1 MELVTV
7 RTFNNYFSAYIMLS
21 KLKDGGIRC
30 YLKDEFTVTVDPIL
44 SNAVGGIKLVVN
56 KDDESEVLEI
66 LKKFDEDYH
75 RQSLC
80 PKCGSHEID
89 LVPKQNVA
97 NMVTAFLSW
106 LFSSYAVSAENVY
119 KCSNCGYESN
129 TLPEGLNIDKQP
141 FEPGNLN

>member
-1 MELVTV
+1 V
-7 RTFNNYFSAYIMLS
+7 
-21 KLKDGGIRC
+21 
-30 YLKDEFTVTVDPIL
+30 
-44 SNAVGGIKLVVN
+44 
-56 KDDESEVLEI
+56 
-66 LKKFDEDYH
+66 
-75 RQSLC
+75 C

-106 LFSSYAVSAENVY
+106 LFSSYAISAENVY

-129 TLPEGLNIDKQP
+129 TLPEALNIDKQP